1 MLLFLKNVLGAK
13 NKILFEYFDNTFCM
27 LIYSHANKAK
37 RIELVKP
44 SDVGDECFLD
54 SNKVAKALFKLKLL
68 RNMWIILS
76 FFFFFLPQL
85 FKMGAKTSLAF
96 MF

>member
-1 MLLFLKNVLGAK
+1 
-13 NKILFEYFDNTFCM
+13 M

-76 FFFFFLPQL
+76 FFFFFYLSCLKWEQKQVL
-85 FKMGAKTSLAF
+85 RLCFEYKS
-96 MF
+96 